1 MADIARQGL
10 EPASETGAVQAE
22 GAKTVG
28 EVTGLA
34 DHLVEQL
41 DDFFR
46 RCGGTGFRV
55 RRQTS
60 GERCSQRCD
69 ARKRLT

>member
-1 MADIARQGL
+1 VADIARQGL
-10 EPASETGAVQAE
+10 EPASQTGAVQPE

-28 EVTGLA
+28 EVAGLA
-34 DHLVEQL
+34 DHLIEQL
-41 DDFFR
+41 DDFFG

-60 GERCSQRCD
+60 GERCSQRSD
-69 ARKRLT
+69 AGKRLT